1 MTPMPSR
8 RNQCDALSC
17 ALTRKR
23 KGERINAPSASRNS
37 TSANA
42 PKSLAAMRM
51 NRNDP
56 PQIAPSSS
64 SSAGVSQEDDNA
76 EAAVEDRTEVS
87 EVDMGNQSCCGGR
100 AAGSCLH
107 K

>member
-1 MTPMPSR
+1 MMPMPSS
-8 RNQCDALSC
+8 RNQCDDLSC
-17 ALTRKR
+17 ALTRNR
-23 KGERINAPSASRNS
+23 KGERINAPSASRTS

-64 SSAGVSQEDDNA
+64 SSAGVSQA
-76 EAAVEDRTEVS
+76 EEIAVPAVEDRTEVS
-87 EVDMGNQSCCGGR
+87 EVDMGKPEGGVSC
-100 AAGSCLH
+100 H